1 MDALL
6 KTFIEHLETLS
17 DKTSPD
23 VLKKCVSEMEVRK
36 LPIEEYVIFSDQGY
50 KRNIVH
56 VSTKCEVTVLCFME
70 RQATPI
76 HDHGGSIG
84 ITIIRDGIMTEELF
98 NKRSTG
104 MIAPKLK
111 RTFQKNK
118 LSPINLTTI
127 HRVSNA
133 HTEGLITINIYF
145 PPLTLMNI
153 YNLKDTN
160 LEKWTADYV
169 NTVDCA
175 DKKNL

>member
-6 KTFIEHLETLS
+6 KTFIEHLETLP

-23 VLKKCVSEMEVRK
+23 KLEKCVLDMDAKK
-36 LPIEEYVIFSDQGY
+36 LQIEEYISFSDRAY
-50 KRNIVH
+50 KRNIIN
-56 VSTKCEVTVLCFME
+56 VSTKCEVTVVCFME
-70 RQATPI
+70 GQATPI
-76 HDHGGSIG
+76 HDHGGSTG
-84 ITIIRDGIMTEELF
+84 ITIIQNGTMTEELF
-98 NKRSTG
+98 NKQSTG

-111 RTFQKNK
+111 RTFQKNE
-118 LSPINLTTI
+118 LSRVNLTTV

-133 HTEGLITINIYF
+133 HTEGFVSINIYF

-160 LEKWTADYV
+160 LEKWTADYA
-169 NTVDCA
+169 NKVDCA

>member
-1 MDALL
+1 MDAFL

-23 VLKKCVSEMEVRK
+23 VLKKCVSEMDIRK

-50 KRNIVH
+50 KRNIVY

-70 RQATPI
+70 GQATPI

-84 ITIIRDGIMTEELF
+84 ITINQNGTMTEELF
-98 NKRSTG
+98 YKQTTG
-104 MIAPKLK
+104 MIAPILK

-133 HTEGLITINIYF
+133 HTEGLVTINIYF

-160 LEKWTADYV
+160 VGKWTADYV
-169 NTVDCA
+169 NKVDCA

>member
-6 KTFIEHLETLS
+6 KTFIEHLETLP

-23 VLKKCVSEMEVRK
+23 ELEKCVLDMDAKK
-36 LPIEEYVIFSDQGY
+36 LPIEEYISFSDRAY
-50 KRNIVH
+50 KRNIIN
-56 VSTKCEVTVLCFME
+56 VSTRCEVTVVCFME
-70 RQATPI
+70 GQATPI
-76 HDHGGSIG
+76 HDHGDSIG
-84 ITIIRDGIMTEELF
+84 ITIIQNGTMTEELF
-98 NKRSTG
+98 NKQSTG
-104 MIAPKLK
+104 MITPKLK
-111 RTFQKNK
+111 RTFQKNE
-118 LSPINLTTI
+118 LSRVNLTTI

-133 HTEGLITINIYF
+133 HTEGFVSINIYF

-169 NTVDCA
+169 NKVDCA